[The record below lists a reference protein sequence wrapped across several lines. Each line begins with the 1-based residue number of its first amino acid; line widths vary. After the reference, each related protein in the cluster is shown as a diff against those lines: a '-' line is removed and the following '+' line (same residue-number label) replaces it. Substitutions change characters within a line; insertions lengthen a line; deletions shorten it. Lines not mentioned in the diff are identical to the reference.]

1 MTGRGQSV
9 NVERQPKDRDQWK
22 ANGKCTKRHACSLRH
37 DESKR
42 EKSTRWSSP
51 SPKTP
56 TKSEENS
63 ATGRSL
69 PGVSTF
75 GKRHRR
81 PCKDYLDGNCTNP
94 SCDSWDPPLCQSYCM
109 FLKKCLFL
117 QYEADHQLNKR
128 PKKGVRKGSVGLSKK
143 AMLLNCVFQKLIR
156 RNSSRCYGGA
166 KNPWDPSAACNLHSR
181 YQRSIAWC
189 APPQQPS
196 ERCARRDAM
205 GVGQ

>member
-9 NVERQPKDRDQWK
+9 SVERQPKDCDQWK
-22 ANGKCTKRHACSLRH
+22 ANGKCTKTDACSLRH

-42 EKSTRWSSP
+42 GKSTRWSSP
-51 SPKTP
+51 SRKTQ

-94 SCDSWDPPLCQSYCM
+94 SCDSSDPPVCQSYCK
-109 FLKKCLFL
+109 FLEKCLFL
-117 QYEADHQLNKR
+117 QKEADHQLNKR
-128 PKKGVRKGSVGLSKK
+128 PKKGVRKGSVGLSKNAK
-143 AMLLNCVFQKLIR
+143 LLNCVFHEIGPPKF
-156 RNSSRCYGGA
+156 NSILRKGTKPLG
-166 KNPWDPSAACNLHSR
+166 P
-181 YQRSIAWC
+181 
-189 APPQQPS
+189 
-196 ERCARRDAM
+196 ERCVQSTLPKSKVHRLVCSTAAAL
-205 GVGQ
+205 